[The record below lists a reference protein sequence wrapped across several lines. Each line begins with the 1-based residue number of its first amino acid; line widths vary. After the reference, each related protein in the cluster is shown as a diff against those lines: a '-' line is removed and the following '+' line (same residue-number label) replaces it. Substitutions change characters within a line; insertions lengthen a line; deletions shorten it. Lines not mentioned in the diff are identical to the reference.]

1 MNTIDGQF
9 EVKKID
15 QLVEVE
21 NFKNFYQVQSQE
33 SEDQL
38 KSSLGSNGQLTPIV
52 VTSDYTLVEGYR
64 RLNLLRELGCEEVKV
79 QVIELKPTI
88 DLRVSLNTY
97 RVITELDLTNAV
109 FHFLS
114 SVPKCQGMRP

>member
-9 EVKKID
+9 EVIKID

-38 KSSLGSNGQLTPIV
+38 KSSLRSNGQLASIV
-52 VTSDYTLVEGYR
+52 VTSDYTLVDGYR
-64 RLNLLRELGCEEVKV
+64 RLSLLSELGCEEVKV
-79 QVIELKPTI
+79 QVVEFLPSKIVLK
-88 DLRVSLNTY
+88 
-97 RVITELDLTNAV
+97 RVIKLR
-109 FHFLS
+109 
-114 SVPKCQGMRP
+114 G